1 MSVSGVAFKGLP
13 CRNGVLMTQMQSC
26 RCSLAECGV
35 GVGRTGPDNVRL
47 SPSVLCIS
55 LLFCICKEYVAL
67 L

>member
-13 CRNGVLMTQMQSC
+13 CRDGVLMKQMP
-26 RCSLAECGV
+26 AIGV
-35 GVGRTGPDNVRL
+35 GLGRMGPDNERV
-47 SPSVLCIS
+47 SPSVFCIS